1 MKLQSLFVAVS
12 FALAAPWACA
22 QWQWLDSSGHKVFS
36 DRPPSADVPEKN
48 ILRRPGNV
56 PRPAAP
62 ATEEASPATPAGAGA
77 AKATK
82 PSALDKEVEER
93 RKKAEAA
100 EADKKKADEAKQAA
114 QRAENCSRARQAL
127 ATLESG
133 MRIAQINEQGERVI
147 MDDAGRAAE
156 TQRIQAI
163 INSDCR

>member
-12 FALAAPWACA
+12 LALAAPWASA

-36 DRPPSADVPEKN
+36 DRAPPADVPEKN
-48 ILRRPGNV
+48 ILRRPGSA

-62 ATEEASPATPAGAGA
+62 APEEANPAAGATPGA
-77 AKATK
+77 AKPAK
-82 PSALDKEVEER
+82 PNALDKEVEER

-100 EADKKKADEAKQAA
+100 DAEKKKAEEAKLAA
-114 QRAENCSRARQAL
+114 QRAENCARARQAMV
-127 ATLESG
+127 TLESG

-156 TQRIQAI
+156 AQRIQAI